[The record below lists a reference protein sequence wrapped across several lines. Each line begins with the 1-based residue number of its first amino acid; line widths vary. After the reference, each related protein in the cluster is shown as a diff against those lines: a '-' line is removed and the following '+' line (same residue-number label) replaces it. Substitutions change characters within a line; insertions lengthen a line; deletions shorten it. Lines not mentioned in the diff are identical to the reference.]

1 MKNLRTTKMTW
12 ICLGLLISF
21 NFSCKNGQTDNE
33 KENSDQLLPRQI
45 IDLSPTISE
54 DLPQK
59 VWGKKMLKDF
69 GFKESTKFTDVAI
82 EDPLYVVDSYIELF
96 NHGGA
101 HLDAPNHLDKNAKS
115 IDQYRLEQ
123 LVGKFK
129 IFNASDKTKDESISI
144 DEIKQMVLDSGDIFI
159 LYVKYS
165 PPQTENDIPS
175 YPYLS
180 EEAAEY
186 LSNIPIKAFA
196 TDGFSVDSMVKLY
209 ENFGAG
215 KKGYETLA
223 PNHHSFLPK
232 GIPVYEQ
239 LENVNKLL
247 GLKNAIFVGLPL
259 KIKGSNASPVRAV
272 VFVY

>member
-1 MKNLRTTKMTW
+1 MKNYRSLTTW
-12 ICLGLLISF
+12 ISSVFLISF
-21 NFSCKNGQTDNE
+21 IFSCNNPQDNP
-33 KENSDQLLPRQI
+33 KQLLPKEI
-45 IDLSPTISE
+45 IDLSPSITE
-54 DLPQK
+54 DLPK
-59 VWGKKMLKDF
+59 RIWGKKMLKDF
-69 GFKESTKFTDVAI
+69 GFKDSTRFTDIAV

-101 HLDAPNHLDKNAKS
+101 HLDAPNHLDKKAMS
-115 IDQYRLEQ
+115 VDQYPLKK
-123 LVGKFK
+123 LVGRFK
-129 IFNASDKTKDESISI
+129 VFDASRKGKDESISV
-144 DEIKQMVLDSGDIFI
+144 DEIKQMTLDTADIFI
-159 LYVKYS
+159 LYVRYS

-209 ENFGAG
+209 EKFGAG

-239 LENVNKLL
+239 LENVDKLL
-247 GLKNAIFVGLPL
+247 SLKNAVFVGLPL
-259 KIKGSNASPVRAV
+259 KIVGSNASPVRAV
-272 VFVY
+272 AFVY

>member
-1 MKNLRTTKMTW
+1 MKNLRMTKIKW
-12 ICLGLLISF
+12 ICLGLLIGF
-21 NFSCKNGQTDNE
+21 NFSCKNGQTDIEEE
-33 KENSDQLLPRQI
+33 KGNQPLPSQI
-45 IDLSPTISE
+45 IDLSPTIDE

-129 IFNASDKTKDESISI
+129 IFNASDKPKDEPVSI
-144 DEIKQMVLDSGDIFI
+144 DEIRQMELDSSDIFI
-159 LYVKYS
+159 FYVKYS

-186 LSNIPIKAFA
+186 LSNISIKAFA
-196 TDGFSVDSMVKLY
+196 TDAFSVDNMARLY
-209 ENFGAG
+209 EKSGAG

-239 LENVNKLL
+239 LENVDKLL
-247 GLKNAIFVGLPL
+247 GLNNAIFVGLPL

-272 VFVY
+272 AFVY